1 VPDVPSSEPRLAPAP
16 SPDASPVEP
25 GPGASLWLE
34 RLAGALA
41 SFLPAPAHAAPA
53 PADPSLPALVARLNR
68 WAPSSADAA
77 EYVPLAGRLLRGIA
91 ADVGAELPREL
102 GGLYAAL
109 YLATGWQ
116 ESCWRQYVRRGKA
129 LEPLRS
135 SAGAVGLMQVHER
148 VWRGFYDVDGLR
160 FDVAYNGRAGGEI
173 LRHYLR
179 DHAWKREE
187 QRHGGARALARS
199 SYAMYNG
206 GPSQRARWR
215 DRSTAPALRAI
226 DAAFLQKYEAI
237 QASGDRAVLACFA
250 G

>member
-1 VPDVPSSEPRLAPAP
+1 VLGFGPPLAPPVPAAEPPLVPPEPGLAPEPSSDAP
-16 SPDASPVEP
+16 PVGPE
-25 GPGASLWLE
+25 PGASLWLE

-41 SFLPAPAHAAPA
+41 SLLVAPAHAASA
-53 PADPSLPALVARLNR
+53 PADPSLAIVAARLNR
-68 WAPSSADAA
+68 WAPSRADAA
-77 EYVPLAGRLLRGIA
+77 EYVPLAGRLLRSIA
-91 ADVGAELPREL
+91 TDVGAELPREL
-102 GGLYAAL
+102 SGLYEEL

-116 ESCWRQYVRRGKA
+116 ESCWRQYVRRGNA

-148 VWRGFYDVDGLR
+148 VWRGFYDVQGLR

-187 QRHGGARALARS
+187 QRHGGERALARS

-226 DAAFLQKYEAI
+226 DAAFLQ
-237 QASGDRAVLACFA
+237 
-250 G
+250 